1 VTYLFVA
8 EQIIGAMR
16 RIVDK
21 DSTIDD
27 VLRHSARTPASTG
40 SKIDSFYKTLTGG
53 AGPARVTRSATGK
66 VGRKDY
72 SYDRDED
79 ITQFSSG
86 DEETRKV
93 LERSIVDTRSSD
105 RWESDMVGSAGKEG
119 ASTTKDTTRQK
130 WAAWSGAA
138 SEPNNYRHNNP
149 SSAQIRCDAL
159 LSKLNESAAAQ
170 SDEDGEFDVAVG
182 PSRPVTGSTAPR
194 AAPRSSVGRV
204 LMSQDDDYQVAAGNN
219 YAASTSG
226 RQSAV
231 QQEVVDMCSPSS
243 TGDSSQRVRR
253 DGSSSSAKRAVLG
266 GFIPEADPVQEEEEE
281 ETAAQEAIAKRDDD
295 NNYYWSDVRSSPV
308 EEAHPVDE
316 DATPQ
321 QQGEE
326 GDVVD
331 DGDTASDG
339 GSELGT
345 GKENPSALDQPARHP
360 MPAVANTLMSPTHTH
375 AAEFELPFP
384 ADAPSTRKTA
394 DPPAPPSVH
403 KAHLGGKAPPM
414 QPIPVSALLE
424 GSGTQTD
431 SSSGEQADLEGE
443 EDEQRSVLDSD
454 EEADTPWR
462 VETDKVTAGQK
473 RSAAASGFDK
483 YGYNEQEYGRGQ
495 NSPEDDNG
503 GWLSKRSRAGSATP
517 LTTPGPVAA
526 SAVSSGKPSSKLSQ
540 TANFPVI
547 TEGGA
552 RANGKVE
559 STRLSPGYDS
569 EVLSP
574 SSRGGGGRKQVVDAR
589 KGPADVP
596 DIVDLT

>member
-1 VTYLFVA
+1 
-8 EQIIGAMR
+8 MR

-21 DSTIDD
+21 DSTIED
-27 VLRHSARTPASTG
+27 VLRHSARTPAGAGST
-40 SKIDSFYKTLTGG
+40 IDAFYKTSTSG
-53 AGPARVTRSATGK
+53 ARPARVTRSSTGK
-66 VGRKDY
+66 VDRKNY
-72 SYDRDED
+72 SDDRDDD

-86 DEETRKV
+86 DEDTRKAV
-93 LERSIVDTRSSD
+93 ERSMVDTQSSD
-105 RWESDMVGSAGKEG
+105 YWAGKMTGSAGKTVGTGGKG
-119 ASTTKDTTRQK
+119 AHGST
-130 WAAWSGAA
+130 WGAWTGRPVTGAA
-138 SEPNNYRHNNP
+138 QTSNP
-149 SSAQIRCDAL
+149 SSAQVSRDAM
-159 LSKLNESAAAQ
+159 LSKHNEATAAQ
-170 SDEDGEFDVAVG
+170 SDEDDEFDVAVG
-182 PSRPVTGSTAPR
+182 PSRPITGSTAPR

-204 LMSQDDDYQVAAGNN
+204 LISQDDDDQVAAGNN
-219 YAASTSG
+219 NTASTSG
-226 RQSAV
+226 RQSAA

-253 DGSSSSAKRAVLG
+253 DGSSGSAKRAVLG
-266 GFIPEADPVQEEEEE
+266 GFIPDAEPVQEEEEE
-281 ETAAQEAIAKRDDD
+281 ETAAQEAIATGDDD
-295 NNYYWSDVRSSPV
+295 NNYYWPDVRSSPV

-331 DGDTASDG
+331 EGDTAGDG

-345 GKENPSALDQPARHP
+345 GKENLSALDQPARHP
-360 MPAVANTLMSPTHTH
+360 MPAVANTLRSPTHTH

-431 SSSGEQADLEGE
+431 SSSGEQGDLEGE

-574 SSRGGGGRKQVVDAR
+574 SSRGGGGRKQVADAR